1 VTRGGAF
8 ARGSVEAGSV
18 EACARLV
25 WPAAPRLVVMVAVA
39 CALLLTPSASQGQTS
54 LQIPLQFDFINP
66 GAKSQAMGGAFVGL
80 ADDATATFVN
90 PAGLMLLARSEVSI
104 EGRHTRSET
113 PFLERGR
120 LSGLVFNEG
129 TDTVQGPAFGTS
141 IGTHGGPAFASGV
154 YVRRPSSR
162 WRLAGYRHELVRV
175 DQRFLSNGVFQK
187 LPEEFT
193 SRRDSPQEGL
203 REVSVTGYGITAA
216 YRPHPEVALGA
227 GLTVYRFGLDSQFR
241 RFDTDGFLGPPN
253 PGVELGRSTQQG
265 DETALAPTVGVL
277 AGLSGRARVGVMYRH
292 GPSFTFR
299 TKDGGDPEREG
310 AFRVPNTL
318 AVGVSL
324 RPLPEASM
332 LVVAGEVT
340 RVRYSRLRE
349 DFISDQAR
357 AVNRITSFGIDDGTE
372 VHVGVQ
378 YLPTLFYGAP
388 KLRAGVWYDPDHS
401 VRFEPSPSNVSPN
414 ARLFDERMSAALSSG
429 RNLVHYTGGVGFSV
443 SPRMEVNAAFTGSPR
458 GRVVSVSIV
467 VR

>member
-1 VTRGGAF
+1 ML
-8 ARGSVEAGSV
+8 
-18 EACARLV
+18 C
-25 WPAAPRLVVMVAVA
+25 
-39 CALLLTPSASQGQTS
+39 LLGLIVLSLGVSRETSSQTS

-90 PAGLMLLARSEVSI
+90 PAGLMLLTRTEISV

-120 LSGLVFNEG
+120 LSGPVFNEG

-141 IGTHGGPAFASGV
+141 IGTHGGPAFTSGV

-193 SRRDSPQEGL
+193 SRRDSPQEGI
-203 REVSVTGYGITAA
+203 RKVSVTGYGLTAA
-216 YRPHPEVALGA
+216 YRPHPEVTVGA
-227 GLTVYRFGLDSQFR
+227 GLTVYRFGLDSRFR
-241 RFDTDGFLGPPN
+241 RFDVIGFLGPPDLT
-253 PGVELGRSTQQG
+253 VELGRSTQQS
-265 DETALAPTVGVL
+265 DDTAVAPTVGLL
-277 AGLSGRARVGVMYRH
+277 AGLTGRARVGVMYRH
-292 GPSFTFR
+292 GPSFAFR
-299 TKDGGDPEREG
+299 TRDGDDPEREG
-310 AFRVPNTL
+310 TFRVPNTL
-318 AVGVSL
+318 ALGASI
-324 RPLPEASM
+324 RPLSDASM
-332 LVVAGEVT
+332 LVVAAEVT
-340 RVRYSRLRE
+340 RVRYSRLRQ
-349 DFISDQAR
+349 DFITDQAL
-357 AVNRITSFGIDDGTE
+357 AVNRVASFGIDDGTE

-401 VRFEPSPSNVSPN
+401 VTFDSIPSNVDPN
-414 ARLFDERMSAALSSG
+414 SRLFDERLSVALSSG
-429 RNLVHYTGGVGFSV
+429 RSLLHFTGGIGFSV
-443 SPRMEVNAAFTGSPR
+443 SPRAEVNAAVSGSAR
-458 GRVVSVSIV
+458 GRVVSVSMV